1 MNKETIL
8 LKKEEK
14 IATIILNRP
23 ARRNAI
29 NRQMMEELI
38 TTLGELA
45 LDEEIKVVM
54 LTGAGKAFCS
64 GADVDL
70 MTGGKE
76 EKVLGEQSVEEL
88 RRSYV
93 FVAAKK
99 LILGLRKLEK
109 PTVAV
114 INGVCVGAGFDLA
127 LACDLRLGSEN
138 TTFMCGFVKIGLFPG
153 FGATWLYPRI
163 MGSGK
168 ALELLYTGD
177 PLSAGE
183 AERIGVLNKVVP
195 VADLDK
201 EALALAQKIA
211 AGPPIAL
218 RLIKAQVYE
227 GLNMD
232 LEMALNHAAMCEA
245 ITLASQDHK
254 EGVTALRE
262 KRTPAF
268 KGQ

>member
-1 MNKETIL
+1 MSGETIL
-8 LKKEEK
+8 IKKEGK
-14 IATIILNRP
+14 IAIITLNRP
-23 ARRNAI
+23 ERRNAI

-38 TTLGELA
+38 TAIEEMSF
-45 LDEEIKVVM
+45 DEEVRVVM

-70 MTGGKE
+70 MAGGKE
-76 EKVLGEQSVEEL
+76 GEVLGEQDVEAL

-114 INGVCVGAGFDLA
+114 VNGVCVGAGFDLA
-127 LACDLRLGSEN
+127 LACDLRLGSQN

-177 PLSAGE
+177 ALSAE
-183 AERIGVLNKVVP
+183 DAERVGVLNKIVP
-195 VADLDK
+195 AADLDK
-201 EALALAQKIA
+201 EALVLAQKIA

-218 RLIKAQVYE
+218 RLMKAQVYE

-232 LEMALNHAAMCEA
+232 LEMALGHAAMCEA

-254 EGVTALRE
+254 EGVAALRE
-262 KRTPAF
+262 KRNPNF